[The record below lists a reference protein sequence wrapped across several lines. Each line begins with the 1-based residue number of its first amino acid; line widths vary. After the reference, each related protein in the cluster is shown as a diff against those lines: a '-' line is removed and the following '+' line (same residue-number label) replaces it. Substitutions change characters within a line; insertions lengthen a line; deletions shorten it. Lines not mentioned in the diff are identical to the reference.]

1 MPEPKLTKD
10 EPRQQLTAALVG
22 FHGKIIHCAPGAVA
36 QDDAERRDR
45 RARWQDRQHRQTAG
59 TAAALTNE
67 RSLQTASSIDTG
79 QCHSPRSS

>member
-1 MPEPKLTKD
+1 
-10 EPRQQLTAALVG
+10 
-22 FHGKIIHCAPGAVA
+22 VA